1 MSGIYQQPAMKTD
14 KILVI
19 ISSTLVFCA
28 LSSVSA
34 QGGTIP
40 PEFVPAYETFR
51 DAVYQNAPIAEIRN
65 HYKAADSVRIMLIKD
80 KKDNTYWSGRLEYL
94 AGRAENELKN
104 WKEADAHLAIGLKA
118 IDEHLRTCFCDE
130 GWRVKS
136 AIMGQ
141 MCLVKI
147 RQFEYWWVLMH
158 GLEVSY
164 LANTALKIQP
174 QNGKAHILIASTLVY
189 PPVIYGGN
197 PSKGIEVM
205 NTALAMPD
213 IEKDD
218 QFNIFSGLGI
228 AYGRLDRKEEALA
241 YLNKALELY
250 PGNRYAAEKLK
261 EIASGQHVNP

>member
-1 MSGIYQQPAMKTD
+1 MKTD
-14 KILVI
+14 KILAI
-19 ISSTLVFCA
+19 IRCSLVFPALCA
-28 LSSVSA
+28 ISA
-34 QGGTIP
+34 WSDTIP
-40 PEFVPAYETFR
+40 PEFVPAYETLR
-51 DAVYQNAPIAEIRN
+51 DAVYQNIPIVEIRN
-65 HYKAADSVRIMLIKD
+65 HYKAADSLRARLIKD

-94 AGRAENELKN
+94 AGRAENELRN
-104 WKEADAHLAIGLKA
+104 WKEADVHLAKGLKA
-118 IDEHLRTCFCDE
+118 IDIHLRTCPCDE

-164 LANTALKIQP
+164 LANTALKLQP
-174 QNGKAHILIASTLVY
+174 KNGKAHILIASTLVY
-189 PPVIYGGN
+189 PPVLYGGN

-205 NTALAMPD
+205 NTALEMPD

-228 AYGRLDRKEEALA
+228 AYGRLERREEALA

-250 PGNRYAAEKLK
+250 PGNRYATEKLR

>member
-1 MSGIYQQPAMKTD
+1 MRLLHLPMKTE
-14 KILVI
+14 KIPGIFQVVVI
-19 ISSTLVFCA
+19 FNALCFC
-28 LSSVSA
+28 SA
-34 QGGTIP
+34 FAAPAVP
-40 PEFVPAYETFR
+40 PEFVPAYETLR
-51 DAVYQNAPIAEIRN
+51 DAVYQNSPIAEIRKD
-65 HYKAADSVRIMLIKD
+65 YRKADSLRMKVFNN
-80 KKDNTYWSGRLEYL
+80 KKDNAYWCGRLEYL
-94 AGRAENELKN
+94 EGRAENELQN
-104 WKEADAHLAIGLKA
+104 WKEADSHLAIGLKA
-118 IDEHLRTCFCDE
+118 IDDHLRLCASCDE

-147 RQFEYWWVLMH
+147 RQFEYWWVFMH

-174 QNGKAHILIASTLVY
+174 KNGKAHILIGSTLVY
-189 PPVIYGGN
+189 PPIIYGGN

-205 NTALAMPD
+205 NTALEMPD

-228 AYGRLDRKEEALA
+228 AYGRLERREEALA

>member
-1 MSGIYQQPAMKTD
+1 MKTD
-14 KILVI
+14 KIPVI
-19 ISSTLVFCA
+19 IRNALFLLALCAMSTRSGA
-28 LSSVSA
+28 
-34 QGGTIP
+34 IP
-40 PEFVPAYETFR
+40 PEFVPVYETFR
-51 DAVYQNAPIAEIRN
+51 DAVYQNSPIVEIRN
-65 HYKAADSVRIMLIKD
+65 HYKTADSLRTKLIKD

-94 AGRAENELKN
+94 AGRAENELRN
-104 WKEADAHLAIGLKA
+104 WKEADSHLAIGLKA
-118 IDEHLRTCFCDE
+118 IDEHLRTCSCDE

-147 RQFEYWWVLMH
+147 RQFDYWWVLMH

-174 QNGKAHILIASTLVY
+174 RNGKAHILIASTLVY
-189 PPVIYGGN
+189 PPVLYGGN
-197 PSKGIEVM
+197 PGKGIEVM
-205 NTALAMPD
+205 NTALEMPD

-228 AYGRLDRKEEALA
+228 AYGRLDKKEEALA

-250 PGNRYAAEKLK
+250 PGNRYAAEKLR

>member
-1 MSGIYQQPAMKTD
+1 METLKFLAITWFSLAVLACGAPA
-14 KILVI
+14 
-19 ISSTLVFCA
+19 SFA
-28 LSSVSA
+28 
-34 QGGTIP
+34 GTIP
-40 PEFVPAYETFR
+40 PEFVPAYETLR
-51 DAVYQNAPIAEIRN
+51 DAVYQNSPIAEIRN
-65 HYKAADSVRIMLIKD
+65 HYKAADSLRARIIKD

-94 AGRAENELKN
+94 AGRAENELRN
-104 WKEADAHLAIGLKA
+104 WKEADAHLAKGLKA
-118 IDEHLRTCFCDE
+118 IDTHLATCSCDE

-147 RQFEYWWVLMH
+147 RQVEYWWVLLH

-174 QNGKAHILIASTLVY
+174 KNGKAHILIASTLVY
-189 PPVIYGGN
+189 PPVLYGGN

-205 NTALAMPD
+205 NTALEMPD

-228 AYGRLDRKEEALA
+228 AYGRLERREEALA

-250 PGNRYAAEKLK
+250 PGNRYATEKLR
-261 EIASGQHVNP
+261 EIASGQHVTP

>member
-1 MSGIYQQPAMKTD
+1 MKTD
-14 KILVI
+14 KIFVI
-19 ISSTLVFCA
+19 IGSTLILPA
-28 LSSVSA
+28 LCLTGA
-34 QGGTIP
+34 RAGTIP
-40 PEFVPAYETFR
+40 PEFVPVYETLR

-65 HYKAADSVRIMLIKD
+65 HYKTADSLRTKVIKD
-80 KKDNTYWSGRLEYL
+80 KKDNSYWSGRLEYL
-94 AGRAENELKN
+94 AGRAENELQN

-118 IDEHLRTCFCDE
+118 IDEHMRTCSCDE

-147 RQFEYWWVLMH
+147 RQMEYWWVFMH

-174 QNGKAHILIASTLVY
+174 RNGKAHILIASTLVY
-189 PPVIYGGN
+189 PPVLYGGN

-205 NTALAMPD
+205 NTALEMPD

-218 QFNIFSGLGI
+218 LFNIFSGLGI
-228 AYGRLDRKEEALA
+228 AYGRLERREEALA

>member
-1 MSGIYQQPAMKTD
+1 MKTH

-19 ISSTLVFCA
+19 TRSTLFLLAFCVICA
-28 LSSVSA
+28 SA
-34 QGGTIP
+34 GTIP
-40 PEFVPAYETFR
+40 PEFVPVYDTLR
-51 DAVYQNAPIAEIRN
+51 DAVYQNSPISEIRN
-65 HYKAADSVRIMLIKD
+65 HYKAADSVRLKFIKD
-80 KKDNTYWSGRLEYL
+80 KKDKTYWSGRLEYL
-94 AGRAENELKN
+94 AGRAENELRN

-118 IDEHLRTCFCDE
+118 IDEHLRTCSCDE

-147 RQFEYWWVLMH
+147 RQMEYWWVLMH

-164 LANTALKIQP
+164 LANTALKLQP

-189 PPVIYGGN
+189 PPVLYGGN

-205 NTALAMPD
+205 NTALEMPD

-228 AYGRLDRKEEALA
+228 AYGRLERREEALA